1 MKNKG
6 KIIFILLFSALGLT
20 SCEGTPFTSED
31 FTSRISFNVWDFLA
45 VFLAFIVLLLIAF
58 FFAYKPVKQFIKDRG
73 DYVEGKIKEAEK
85 REEESRG
92 LTEEAERNVAESK
105 KSALLIVEKAQE
117 DANAQKQE
125 ILAQAKLEAQQEK
138 EKAQQEIAQEIEA
151 SKDEIHREIVSV
163 AMDASSKVLGRE
175 VNDEDNRRLVD
186 DFVNDLKKDD
196 QE

>member
-6 KIIFILLFSALGLT
+6 KIILVLLFSALGLCGCD
-20 SCEGTPFTSED
+20 SAPFTSED
-31 FTSRISFNVWDFLA
+31 FISRISFNVWDFLA
-45 VFLAFIVLLLIAF
+45 VFLAFIVLLLVAF
-58 FFAYKPVKQFIKDRG
+58 FFAYKPVKKFIKDRG
-73 DYVEGKIKEAEK
+73 DYVEGKIKEAER

-92 LTEEAERNVAESK
+92 LTEEAERNIAESK

-117 DANAQKQE
+117 DANAQKEE
-125 ILAQAKLEAQQEK
+125 ILAQAKLEAEQEK
-138 EKAQQEIAQEIEA
+138 QKAQQEIAQEIEA

-163 AMDASSKVLGRE
+163 AMDASEKVLGRE